1 MLMRKKFLKERLT
14 RQKNL
19 MLLIVSIAINKVRS
33 MVGMIMTIMV
43 MEIIMPTT
51 MEVDKIMK
59 ICIHE
64 VVMTKKIIIL

>member
-1 MLMRKKFLKERLT
+1 MRKKFLKERLT

>member
-1 MLMRKKFLKERLT
+1 MRKKFLKERLT

-64 VVMTKKIIIL
+64 VVMTKKIITL